1 MDKLQYDS
9 LYKFLVSLG
18 LVLIVLPFAAL
29 IYLFNVDPI
38 LISQIEYDALSEY
51 SLQMIANRN
60 ELIVTA
66 IKVFPTV
73 GAISFVLGIFLA
85 AIGFINWN
93 RNQKKLD
100 KKLDDETTV
109 KTLNR
114 MEMSSNEVA
123 AKVEQEVNEAARE
136 ATGDINTSTTH
147 YQKTLMAQYRE
158 IEDLCF
164 LYFTKKY
171 GRRYSLKRDIRM
183 GKYDYDLICVSKK
196 DDIDLL
202 IEIKYWK
209 DPTMVGRRL
218 IDVCSRLNDAC
229 ENYQTIAHRDFS
241 GIVFIVIPS
250 DQFAKVENTVDR
262 FTERAMHGNSDK
274 IVIKCIS
281 EDVLK

>member
-123 AKVEQEVNEAARE
+123 AKVEQEAKEAVAE
-136 ATGDINTSTTH
+136 STGNTNTSTAH
-147 YQKTLMAQYRE
+147 FQKTLMAQYRE

-164 LYFTKKY
+164 SYFTKKY

-202 IEIKYWK
+202 VEIKYWRN
-209 DPTMVGRRL
+209 PTVVARGL
-218 IDVCSRLNDAC
+218 IDTCGRLNDAC
-229 ENYQTIAHRDFS
+229 ENYHTIAHRDFS
-241 GIVFIVIPS
+241 GIVFIVTPDEQLSKIES
-250 DQFAKVENTVDR
+250 AVER
-262 FTERAMHGNSDK
+262 CTEKALHGTNNK
-274 IVIKCIS
+274 ILIQCVGESIVK
-281 EDVLK
+281 